1 LVLALGGALVN
12 RKFSLSVGAKRRLP
26 EKQPLCE
33 TAPVRRKEGRKPADR
48 PAIGEPTKPVTLKML
63 ADYVGLAPA
72 TVSLVI
78 NRSVVA
84 ENIPQRTKDLI
95 FAAAEK
101 LNYRPNFVARSLRT
115 QRTFNIGVM
124 VPEISEGYE
133 TLVISGIEDFLLQ
146 AGYFYCIVS
155 HRHKQDLIEEYP
167 KLLLG
172 RSVDGIIAVDTP
184 WKESLQIPVVTVSGV
199 NQVAGVTNV
208 VVDHEMASDLALR
221 HLVQLGHRRIAF
233 IKGQEFSSDT
243 EARWN
248 AITHAASRLSLPII
262 PALVKQ
268 LKGDTPTP
276 ELGYRVARKLLS
288 QREPFTALFAFNDIS
303 AIGAIRALREVGLRV
318 PEDVSVVGF
327 DDIQSAAF
335 QSPALTTVR
344 QPLRKMGKVAA
355 ESVLRRISSPAADS
369 PASIIKVAPELVVRA
384 STAPPPHALIAH
396 GFDSGSENSPKT
408 QPSAKM
414 APDGHGNIV
423 DAVMRETGLSQEMSA
438 KVVEVIGRYLSG
450 DHS

>member
-1 LVLALGGALVN
+1 M
-12 RKFSLSVGAKRRLP
+12 
-26 EKQPLCE
+26 CE

-48 PAIGEPTKPVTLKML
+48 PTIGEPKKHVTLKML

-84 ENIPQRTKDLI
+84 DAIPQRTKDVI

-155 HRHKQDLIEEYP
+155 HRHKPDLIEEYP

-184 WKESLQIPVVTVSGV
+184 WKESLSIPVVTVSGLH
-199 NQVAGVTNV
+199 QVAGVTNV
-208 VVDHEMASDLALR
+208 VVDHDMAADLAIR

-233 IKGQEFSSDT
+233 IKGQEFSTDT
-243 EARWN
+243 ESRWN
-248 AITHAASRLSLPII
+248 AITHAAQKLKLQIV

-276 ELGYRVARKLLS
+276 ELGYRVTRKLLS
-288 QREPFTALFAFNDIS
+288 QGDPFTALFAFNDIS
-303 AIGAIRALREVGLRV
+303 AIGAVRALREVGLRV

-335 QSPALTTVR
+335 QSPALTTVK
-344 QPLRKMGKVAA
+344 QPLRRMGKVAA
-355 ESVLRRISSPAADS
+355 EILLRRISSPDS
-369 PASIIKVAPELVVRA
+369 DSSPNVVKIAPELVVRA
-384 STAPPPHALIAH
+384 STAAPPASVATESL
-396 GFDSGSENSPKT
+396 GSTAERPAKPRFSLKTSPS
-408 QPSAKM
+408 QCS
-414 APDGHGNIV
+414 DV
-423 DAVMRETGLSQEMSA
+423 VVAVMRETGLSEETST
-438 KVVEVIGRYLSG
+438 KVVGVVGRFLSG
-450 DHS
+450 EPS

>member
-1 LVLALGGALVN
+1 
-12 RKFSLSVGAKRRLP
+12 
-26 EKQPLCE
+26 
-33 TAPVRRKEGRKPADR
+33 VRRKEGRKAIDR
-48 PAIGEPTKPVTLKML
+48 PVIGEPTKPVTLKML

-184 WKESLQIPVVTVSGV
+184 WKESLSIPVVTVSGV

-208 VVDHEMASDLALR
+208 VVDHEMAADLALR

-248 AITHAASRLSLPII
+248 AITRAADRLSLPII

-276 ELGYRVARKLLS
+276 ELGYRVVRKLVS

-303 AIGAIRALREVGLRV
+303 AIGAVRALREVGLRV

-355 ESVLRRISSPAADS
+355 ESVLRRISSPDADS
-369 PASIIKVAPELVVRA
+369 SASIIKIAPELVVRA
-384 STAPPPHALIAH
+384 STAPPPLVPVAH
-396 GFDSGSENSPKT
+396 GIDSEPEK
-408 QPSAKM
+408 PAK
-414 APDGHGNIV
+414 AKSRAKATPDGHGNIV
-423 DAVMRETGLSQEMSA
+423 DAVMRETGLSLEMSA

-450 DHS
+450 GPS

>member
-1 LVLALGGALVN
+1 
-12 RKFSLSVGAKRRLP
+12 
-26 EKQPLCE
+26 
-33 TAPVRRKEGRKPADR
+33 
-48 PAIGEPTKPVTLKML
+48 ML

-101 LNYRPNFVARSLRT
+101 LHYRPNFVARSLRT

-155 HRHKQDLIEEYP
+155 HRHKPDLIEEYP

-184 WKESLQIPVVTVSGV
+184 WKDVLSIPVVTVSGLHD
-199 NQVAGVTNV
+199 VAGVTNV
-208 VVDHEMASDLALR
+208 VVDNEMAADLALR

-233 IKGQEFSSDT
+233 IKGQAFSSDT
-243 EARWN
+243 DLRWN
-248 AITHAASRLSLPII
+248 AILQAADRLGVIVSPSL
-262 PALVKQ
+262 VRQ
-268 LKGDTPTP
+268 LKDETPSP
-276 ELGYRVARKLLS
+276 DLGYRDTRKLIS

-303 AIGAIRALREVGLRV
+303 AIGAVRALREAGLRV

-335 QSPALTTVR
+335 QSPPLTTVR
-344 QPLRKMGKVAA
+344 QPLRKMGMVAA
-355 ESVLRRISSPAADS
+355 ETVLRRINSPDSDSSPN
-369 PASIIKVAPELVVRA
+369 IVKIAPELIVRA
-384 STAPPPHALIAH
+384 SSGPATEIPVARSAH
-396 GFDSGSENSPKT
+396 HELHTSEISSSSAGSSAGNVVPVRSGLV
-408 QPSAKM
+408 
-414 APDGHGNIV
+414 I
-423 DAVMRETGLSQEMSA
+423 AVMRETGLPEEMA
-438 KVVEVIGRYLSG
+438 DKVVGVVGRFLSG
-450 DHS
+450 ESS